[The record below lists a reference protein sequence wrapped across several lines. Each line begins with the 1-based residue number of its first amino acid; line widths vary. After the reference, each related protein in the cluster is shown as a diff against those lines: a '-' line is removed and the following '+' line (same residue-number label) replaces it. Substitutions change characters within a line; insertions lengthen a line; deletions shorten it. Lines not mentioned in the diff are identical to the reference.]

1 MSEETKNSIRAF
13 IREAMQKSGDHGTFD
28 DHESLFSSGR
38 LDSLT
43 MMNLVMFL
51 ESNFSIDFSKFEFDV
66 DLVDSIHAIDQLL
79 DLSSIT
85 KS

>member
-1 MSEETKNSIRAF
+1 MSLEAKNSIRDF
-13 IREAMQKSGDHGTFD
+13 INEAMQKTGDHGIFD

-51 ESNFSIDFSKFEFDV
+51 ELNFAIDFSKFEFDV
-66 DLVDSIHAIDQLL
+66 DLVDSINAIELL
-79 DLSSIT
+79 I
-85 KS
+85 KKK

>member
-1 MSEETKNSIRAF
+1 
-13 IREAMQKSGDHGTFD
+13 
-28 DHESLFSSGR
+28 
-38 LDSLT
+38 

-79 DLSSIT
+79 DLGSST

>member
-1 MSEETKNSIRAF
+1 MSLEAKNSIRDF
-13 IREAMQKSGDHGTFD
+13 INEAMQKTGDYGIFD

-51 ESNFSIDFSKFEFDV
+51 ELNFAIDFSKFEFDV
-66 DLVDSIHAIDQLL
+66 DLVDSINAIELL
-79 DLSSIT
+79 I
-85 KS
+85 KKK